1 MYQPALSL
9 LAIAA
14 ALIPGAQSA
23 AGPKG
28 AVLKDTWQPLCE
40 LAGELDTIDGQ
51 AAKILKDI
59 ASQIKNASTDALR
72 LQIYFATA
80 KMGPDVDLLKPI
92 LAATAEEAADATAAI
107 KAAASEATAATAHA
121 GFLHGHIAEFL
132 KIFGSAYST
141 TGTLPCLAT
150 TAQNGAT
157 SQQPITSIVGLAAAK
172 CKVFKS
178 ATLDAKLS
186 IQQIDDAGFTKL
198 GKAVGIEETELGDT
212 NDNCELTQHAAGSF
226 LTGQAPNNAIPYAA
240 GLLRLATGNKRHTSA
255 VPKTITT
262 VKQAAAADKDLQV
275 LADAHAAINAFRKSQ
290 LFNVP
295 EAQHRDLAKLKN
307 SGAFKQ
313 GVAIYLLGSKK
324 ADGDDKLSNVDSA
337 IEQKYGTEQDKFI
350 QKTWAIVDNHKIDE
364 ISYDPEGKK
373 QKPLGEITDEKQL
386 ALALQYYTQKA
397 AAELAAKIGELEK
410 TKDKPVNQ
418 LKDCSKLEKAACKPD
433 VGCKY
438 NETANKCEEDSKST
452 VVQANKETGG
462 KDEKTDCSKLTTQ
475 TECEKAN
482 EGQTTKVC
490 GWKGENT
497 DGSDKG
503 TYKCR
508 DSSFLLS
515 KHFALSVVS
524 AAFVALLF

>member
-92 LAATAEEAADATAAI
+92 LAATAEQAADATAAI
-107 KAAASEATAATAHA
+107 KAAASEATAAVAHA

-132 KIFGSAYST
+132 KIFGSAYSA
-141 TGTLPCLAT
+141 TGTLPCLAA
-150 TAQNGAT
+150 TAQAGAT
-157 SQQPITSIVGLAAAK
+157 SQQPITSIADLTAAK

-178 ATLDAKLS
+178 ASLDTALN
-186 IQQIDDAGFTKL
+186 IQQIDDVGFTKL
-198 GKAVGIEETELGDT
+198 TKPVGIEDTELGDET
-212 NDNCELTQHAAGSF
+212 DACELTHHTAGSF
-226 LTGQAPNNAIPYAA
+226 LTGRAPNNAIPYAA

-290 LFNVP
+290 LFNVH

-337 IEQKYGTEQDKFI
+337 IDQKYGTEQDKFI

-452 VVQANKETGG
+452 VVQANKGTGG
-462 KDEKTDCSKLTTQ
+462 SSTPSGCTRHKNQPD
-475 TECEKAN
+475 CEKDKTGDKQNCA
-482 EGQTTKVC
+482 
-490 GWKGENT
+490 WRKGK
-497 DGSDKG
+497 DGEDDKD
-503 TYKCR
+503 TEKCR
-508 DSSFLLS
+508 NGSFIVN
-515 KHFALSVVS
+515 KHFALTVVS

>member
-92 LAATAEEAADATAAI
+92 LAATAEQAADATAAI
-107 KAAASEATAATAHA
+107 KAAASEATAAVAHA

-132 KIFGSAYST
+132 KIFGSAYSA
-141 TGTLPCLAT
+141 TGTLPCLAA
-150 TAQNGAT
+150 TAKAGAT
-157 SQQPITSIVGLAAAK
+157 SQQPITSIADLTAAK

-178 ATLDAKLS
+178 ASLDTALN
-186 IQQIDDAGFTKL
+186 IQQIDDVGFTKL
-198 GKAVGIEETELGDT
+198 TKPVGIEDTELGDT
-212 NDNCELTQHAAGSF
+212 NDNCELTQHASNAF
-226 LTGQAPNNAIPYAA
+226 LTGQAPTNAIPYAA

-290 LFNVP
+290 LFNVH

-337 IEQKYGTEQDKFI
+337 IDQKYGTEQDKFI

-418 LKDCSKLEKAACKPD
+418 LKDCSKLEKAGCKPE

-452 VVQANKETGG
+452 VVQANKGTGG
-462 KDEKTDCSKLTTQ
+462 SSTPSGCTRHKNQPD
-475 TECEKAN
+475 CEKDKTGDKQNCA
-482 EGQTTKVC
+482 
-490 GWKGENT
+490 WRKGK
-497 DGSDKG
+497 DGEDDKD
-503 TYKCR
+503 TEKCR
-508 DSSFLLS
+508 NGSFIVN
-515 KHFALSVVS
+515 KHFALTVVS
-524 AAFVALLF
+524 AAFAALLF